1 MSSIRS
7 ISRIEPGQF
16 ALVLGAT
23 YALVGVFL
31 AIFFFLISSFIPASA
46 GFGFMGRGFMII
58 LFPVFYGVGGYISG
72 FIGAWIYNLV
82 SGTVG
87 GVKVTVAD

>member
-23 YALVGVFL
+23 YALLGIFGAIMIFL
-31 AIFFFLISSFIPASA
+31 FTSFIPASA
-46 GFGFMGRGFMII
+46 GIPAMGRGIWII
-58 LFPVFYGVGGYISG
+58 LIPIMYGVFGYIGG
-72 FIGAWIYNLV
+72 FIGALIYNLV
-82 SGTVG
+82 CGTVG
-87 GVKVTVAD
+87 GIKVTVAD

>member
-16 ALVLGAT
+16 ALVIGAT
-23 YALVGVFL
+23 YALLG
-31 AIFFFLISSFIPASA
+31 IFFAICFFLLSSFIPASA
-46 GFGFMGRGFMII
+46 GLPSMSRGFMII
-58 LFPVFYGVGGYISG
+58 LFPIMYGVFGYIGG
-72 FIGAWIYNLV
+72 FIGAMIYNLV

-87 GVKVTVAD
+87 GIKVAVAD